1 MLETSRER
9 VALLKA
15 GMDGKTIEKLYVILN
30 NFELVGCAPQ
40 KLNCW
45 EFVGCGRELGGENAS
60 ESGVCMASIETSA
73 YGMNGGKNGGRIC
86 WAVCGTFCG
95 GRMDGSYAK
104 KIISCRSCD
113 FFNTVRQE
121 EGNAFKIDKS
131 YFRTSTTQ
139 MAEVFELKEQSFTI
153 PSQTLLSD
161 AQARNLR

>member
-15 GMDGKTIEKLYVILN
+15 GIDGKTIVKLYVILN

-45 EFVGCGRELGGENAS
+45 KFVGCGRELGGESAS

-95 GRMDGSYAK
+95 DRVQGTFAK
-104 KIISCRSCD
+104 KLLSCRSCD
-113 FFNTVRQE
+113 FFHTVKEE
-121 EGNAFKIDKS
+121 EGSAFQTNKCYTKM
-131 YFRTSTTQ
+131 STDQ
-139 MAEVFELKEQSFTI
+139 MADCI
-153 PSQTLLSD
+153 
-161 AQARNLR
+161 